1 MSKLIGNIDSDM
13 LAYTRFEWKTGSNFP
28 LMLVNKFDLVVFDHA
43 RGQTSGKWLWY
54 GWNAFRKYFLRVI

>member
-1 MSKLIGNIDSDM
+1 MK
-13 LAYTRFEWKTGSNFP
+13 KTGSNFL

-54 GWNAFRKYFLRVI
+54 GWNAFRKYFLGYTYDKFVEGH